1 MGLMD
6 DVERGPVGIDT
17 SIFIYYV
24 EEHPTYLDLVSPLF
38 ESLDERRCRGVTS
51 ALTLLET
58 LVVPYRESN
67 TAVAMRYEFLL
78 GHGRGLELVDLDRAL
93 LRAAARLR
101 AAYGVKTP
109 DSIQLA
115 AALSKGCTTFF
126 THDRPLSKVQ
136 GIRVLQ
142 IGRYLSAQ

>member
-6 DVERGPVGIDT
+6 DVGRGPVGID
-17 SIFIYYV
+17 SAIFIYFI
-24 EEHPTYLDLVSPLF
+24 EAHPSYLEVIRTLF
-38 ESLDERRCRGVTS
+38 SALDEGRCQGVTS

-58 LVVPYRESN
+58 LVVPYR
-67 TAVAMRYEFLL
+67 AGDLALAARYELL
-78 GHGRGLELVDLDRAL
+78 LSRSRGLELVDLDRAL

-101 AAYGVKTP
+101 AEYAVKTP

-115 AALSKGCTTFF
+115 AALSKGCTTFL
-126 THDRPLSKVQ
+126 THDRPLSRVE

-142 IGRYLSAQ
+142 VGDYSAD

>member
-1 MGLMD
+1 LGLMD
-6 DVERGPVGIDT
+6 DVGRGPVGID
-17 SIFIYYV
+17 SAIFIYFI
-24 EEHPTYLDLVSPLF
+24 EAHPSYFALARTLF
-38 ESLDERRCRGVTS
+38 SALDEDRCQGVTS

-58 LVVPYRESN
+58 LVVPYRVGNPALAE
-67 TAVAMRYEFLL
+67 RYELL
-78 GHGRGLELVDLDRAL
+78 LSHSRGLKLVELDHAL

-101 AAYGVKTP
+101 ADYAVKTP

-136 GIRVLQ
+136 GLRVLQ
-142 IGRYLSAQ
+142 IGQYLPAQ